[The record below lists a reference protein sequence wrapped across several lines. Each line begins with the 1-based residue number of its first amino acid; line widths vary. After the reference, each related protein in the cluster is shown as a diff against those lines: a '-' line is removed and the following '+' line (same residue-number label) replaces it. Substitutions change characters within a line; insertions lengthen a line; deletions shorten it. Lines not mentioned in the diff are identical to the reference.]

1 MTRSAAAEVRT
12 SRIKLLACRFTDS
25 TANASAGLEVNIG
38 SVNDNIDMQ
47 VHQRL

>member
-12 SRIKLLACRFTDS
+12 SRIKLLACRPKNS
-25 TANASAGLEVNIG
+25 AANTSASLEINIG
-38 SVNDNIDMQ
+38 GVDDNIDMQ